1 MGAVGFVL
9 LIACANVAN
18 LLLARSSTRARE
30 ICVRV
35 SLGASRWRIVR
46 QLLVE
51 SVLLAVISG
60 VLGFAL
66 AVLGIRWFDSVVTSD
81 VGKPYWMTF
90 TFDPIVFAFLGL
102 VSLSTGILF
111 GLAPAL
117 HVSKTDINEVMKEG
131 GGRSGTGGPRARRWT
146 SALIVAEIAL
156 TLVLLAGAGFMMRSF
171 MALYRMDLG
180 FETSQLLTMRL
191 ALPLTKYP
199 RAAPRAAL
207 FQRLE
212 ERLRGINTIQAAALT
227 SAPPMFGGFLR
238 QMSIDGRPIA
248 AGERAP
254 EVTVVSVSAG
264 YFDTLGVRLI
274 RGRTFTDADGT
285 PGHESTVV
293 NQRFVAMHFPGEDP
307 LGRRITLVD
316 GAPVRA
322 NDVSPNAVVTIIG
335 VVPTVRQR
343 NFQEPDPDPVAYL
356 PYRADPQRFVMLIV
370 RSGADAARI
379 TPLVREEMRAIE
391 PDLPLFQIQTMDA
404 LMAQLRFTFRVF
416 GSMFAIFA
424 VIALVLSA
432 VGLYAVTAYSVSQ
445 RTQEIGVRMAL
456 GAQSQQV
463 LWLVLRRAL
472 LQLAIGLPIG
482 VAGAFAVGQL
492 MQSVLA
498 QTSGRDPLTIGA
510 IAVLMCVVSLVA
522 CFWPARR
529 ATRLDPVA
537 ALRNE

>member
-1 MGAVGFVL
+1 
-9 LIACANVAN
+9 
-18 LLLARSSTRARE
+18 
-30 ICVRV
+30 
-35 SLGASRWRIVR
+35 
-46 QLLVE
+46 
-51 SVLLAVISG
+51 
-60 VLGFAL
+60 
-66 AVLGIRWFDSVVTSD
+66 
-81 VGKPYWMTF
+81 
-90 TFDPIVFAFLGL
+90 
-102 VSLSTGILF
+102 
-111 GLAPAL
+111 
-117 HVSKTDINEVMKEG
+117 
-131 GGRSGTGGPRARRWT
+131 
-146 SALIVAEIAL
+146 
-156 TLVLLAGAGFMMRSF
+156 
-171 MALYRMDLG
+171 
-180 FETSQLLTMRL
+180 
-191 ALPLTKYP
+191 
-199 RAAPRAAL
+199 
-207 FQRLE
+207 
-212 ERLRGINTIQAAALT
+212 
-227 SAPPMFGGFLR
+227 MFGGFLR

-274 RGRTFTDADGT
+274 RGRTFNDADGT
-285 PGHESTVV
+285 PGHESAVI

-307 LGRRITLVD
+307 VGRRITLID
-316 GAPVRA
+316 AAPVRA
-322 NDVSPNAVVTIIG
+322 YDVSPTAAVTIVG

-356 PYRADPQRFVMLIV
+356 PYRADPQRFVTLIV
-370 RSGADAARI
+370 RSPSDASRI

-391 PDLPLFQIQTMDA
+391 PDLPLFQIQTMDN

-463 LWLVLRRAL
+463 LWLVMGRAL

-498 QTSGRDPLTIGA
+498 QTSGRDPVTIFA
-510 IAVLMCVVSLVA
+510 IAVVMCVVSLTA